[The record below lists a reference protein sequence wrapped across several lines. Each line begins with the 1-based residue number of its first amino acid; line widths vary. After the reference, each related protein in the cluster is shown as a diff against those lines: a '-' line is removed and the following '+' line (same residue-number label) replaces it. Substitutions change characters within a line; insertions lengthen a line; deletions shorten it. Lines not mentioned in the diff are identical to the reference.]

1 MIVFIYVDEHLRA
14 SEMFLG
20 IHIYLI
26 GLCVSLVDISQRI
39 NNTSTKLMAIFD
51 DFGKGSLV
59 RSSIT
64 MDAFDRSEYVTWYH
78 ASNFKA
84 EQTDSEISG
93 FYIGQYVVKR

>member
-1 MIVFIYVDEHLRA
+1 MSRKIFSKNHIIYGILYTLLGYVLHLT
-14 SEMFLG
+14 
-20 IHIYLI
+20 
-26 GLCVSLVDISQRI
+26 DISQGK
-39 NNTSTKLMAIFD
+39 NTIMKLIARFD

-84 EQTDSEISG
+84 EQTDSKISG